1 MELVIGDY
9 RWSTWSMRPWLVLR
23 HAGAPFV
30 ERMVRLNR
38 DDTNE
43 RILEHSPSGL
53 VPALKVEGESIWD
66 SMAIAVWAAETYP
79 EAKMWP
85 AAAHARWL
93 ARSAAC
99 EMHSGFASLRKQCP
113 MDLKRTTTLKPSAET
128 SADLRR
134 LVTLWR
140 EMRTRFGQD
149 GPYLFGAWS
158 MPDAFFTPVA
168 TRVRGYS
175 LDLAA
180 HGDEDGVAQAYVD
193 TLLANPDFLE
203 WERRAQAE

>member
-9 RWSTWSMRPWLVLR
+9 RWSTWSLRPWLVLR
-23 HAGAPFV
+23 HAGAEFT
-30 ERMVRLNR
+30 ERLVRLNR
-38 DDTNE
+38 DETHDE
-43 RILEHSPSGL
+43 ILEHSPSGL
-53 VPALKVEGESIWD
+53 VPALKVEGEVIWD
-66 SMAIAVWAAETYP
+66 SMAIAVWAAEAYP

-113 MDLKRTTTLKPSAET
+113 MDLQLKTTLAPSEDTAK
-128 SADLRR
+128 DLRR
-134 LVTLWR
+134 LVTVWR
-140 EMRTRFGQD
+140 EMRERFGQD

-168 TRVRGYS
+168 TRVRSYS

-180 HGDEDGVAQAYVD
+180 HGDEGGVAQAYVD
-193 TLLANPDFLE
+193 ALLAHPDFLE
-203 WERRAQAE
+203 WERRAMAE

>member
-23 HAGAPFV
+23 HAGADFT
-30 ERMVRLNR
+30 EQMVRLNR
-38 DDTNE
+38 DDTTAS
-43 RILEHSPSGL
+43 ILEHSPSAQ
-53 VPALKVEGESIWD
+53 VPALKVEGEVIWD

-79 EAKMWP
+79 EARMWP

-93 ARSAAC
+93 ARSCAC
-99 EMHSGFASLRKQCP
+99 EMHAGFASLRKQCP
-113 MDLKRTTTLKPSAET
+113 MDLQLKTTLEPSPET

-134 LVTLWR
+134 LVSMWR
-140 EMRTRFGQD
+140 EMRERFGQD

-168 TRVRGYS
+168 TRVRSYS

-180 HGDEDGVAQAYVD
+180 HGDEDGAAQAYVD
-193 TLLANPDFLE
+193 TLLAQPDFLE
-203 WERRAQAE
+203 WERRALAE